1 MSGSRDK
8 LPPAEVPVSF
18 ASVPENFDEF
28 VNGMDKDT
36 LAQYKANLANN
47 DKLEGLLQAFHG
59 LMLAKQK
66 NNQDQI
72 AGDLPDDLIQA
83 LHKMVEHFI
92 AKDYIPNDA
101 DKAVAA
107 AFTEYMTALSTSD
120 NKYNLIAG
128 LAATLEGIDKN
139 EATKQTKKP
148 MHPALK
154 AIIGGIIGAVVGA
167 VICAA
172 VGAGVTWYAAGVGAI
187 PGFFV
192 GLVKGFMAG
201 STVAMGI
208 TGAIGGLSLLTAGLF
223 GGMNHAERKAVDA
236 ANAQNIM
243 SADIRA
249 DVEAMRQ
256 FTPKKAS

>member
-1 MSGSRDK
+1 MPGSQDNHTT
-8 LPPAEVPVSF
+8 
-18 ASVPENFDEF
+18 SVPAPTPAAIPASFDEF
-28 VNGMDKDT
+28 VNGMDKDD
-36 LAQYKANLANN
+36 LAQYQANLVSN
-47 DKLEGLLQAFHG
+47 DKLENLLRAFHG
-59 LMLAKQK
+59 LMLAGQDK
-66 NNQDQI
+66 NQNQI
-72 AGDLPDDLIQA
+72 AGFLPENLMEA
-83 LHKMVEHFI
+83 LYKMVDHFL
-92 AKDYIPNDA
+92 AKDYIPSDA

-107 AFTEYMTALSTSD
+107 AFTAYMTTLSTSD
-120 NKYNLIAG
+120 NEYNFLAG
-128 LAATLEGIDKN
+128 LAKTLEGIDKN

-201 STVAMGI
+201 SIVAMG
-208 TGAIGGLSLLTAGLF
+208 TTATIGGAGLLSAGLF
-223 GGMNHAERKAVDA
+223 GGMNHAERKAIDA
-236 ANAQNIM
+236 KNAQKTM

-256 FTPKKAS
+256 FMPKKAS